1 MSEETQRVVKTPK
14 KTRENQNFEKFQARE
29 KRVKNTSESRSLLEW
44 NKICSD

>member
-29 KRVKNTSESRSLLEW
+29 KRVTKSTRVE
-44 NKICSD
+44 

>member
-29 KRVKNTSESRSLLEW
+29 KQASQEYFRVTKSTRVE
-44 NKICSD
+44 